1 MQNPGASSEFE
12 AAAGMAQLAA
22 SGSYTRP
29 FSPPPTA
36 DTVGGAMQNWGA
48 ALIALSRKIPIEM
61 ADVDSWSMHVR
72 SITGPAELQAAMRDF
87 ERNVERAVHME
98 QRAQQTPVKSERL
111 RRKASESLATE
122 RTQSTISVTSTQPSE
137 SKREGKKELHHGRWS
152 RERYDGA
159 VAALVHI
166 LRAMNATSSDQCVLR
181 PALRE
186 EARKAVGDTGLLDH
200 LLKHLADKT
209 VTTAGDKLR
218 RRHNTEGHM
227 EYWLQSPASAQTGT
241 VVTSALT
248 PIHSQLAPPPPP
260 PPSHR
265 QEHLCEEEELQQ
277 DAAGLA
283 GEFREVRR
291 LRRLLAAARQE
302 AQQALADVRT
312 GEAASGAQAACSG
325 CHKLQQELSSL
336 QSQVAELQSASCA
349 EFEEVRHE
357 GSGFIQLLASH
368 VREAAAAADGAT
380 RRVGSMEQDVAA
392 AVEEMRGRF
401 EALATMPSELAQLR
415 KELEER
421 DRTINQLQ
429 QEVVTL
435 RKGLI
440 LVHAAVVRPQQQQ
453 PPQQQQWTAEPM
465 HEQPQTPTAPPPS
478 FNTLASAVQPEAMLA
493 TNGGVPAER
502 AQVPGT
508 KPVEHDPAD
517 ALPQAIIYGA

>member
-1 MQNPGASSEFE
+1 
-12 AAAGMAQLAA
+12 MAQLAA

-29 FSPPPTA
+29 FSPPPSA
-36 DTVGGAMQNWGA
+36 DTLGGAMQNWGA

-87 ERNVERAVHME
+87 ERNVERAVQME

-111 RRKASESLATE
+111 RRKASESLVTE
-122 RTQSTISVTSTQPSE
+122 KTQSTTSVTSMQPSE

-166 LRAMNATSSDQCVLR
+166 LRAMNATSSDRCVLR

-200 LLKHLADKT
+200 LLKHLADKA

-227 EYWLQSPASAQTGT
+227 EYWLQSPASAQTGA
-241 VVTSALT
+241 VLTSAFHATGRSL
-248 PIHSQLAPPPPP
+248 H
-260 PPSHR
+260 
-265 QEHLCEEEELQQ
+265 
-277 DAAGLA
+277 DAAALA

-312 GEAASGAQAACSG
+312 ADVTSGAGSACSG

-357 GSGFIQLLASH
+357 GSSFIQLLASH

-380 RRVGSMEQDVAA
+380 RRVGSVEQDMAA

-415 KELEER
+415 KDLEER

-453 PPQQQQWTAEPM
+453 WSAEPM
-465 HEQPQTPTAPPPS
+465 HEQPQTPTAQPPT
-478 FNTLASAVQPEAMLA
+478 FNTPASAVHSEATLG
-493 TNGGVPAER
+493 TNGRFSAEQV
-502 AQVPGT
+502 QVPGT
-508 KPVEHDPAD
+508 KPVEHDSAD
-517 ALPQAIIYGA
+517 ALPQAIIYEA